1 MRHNMIPFAGLLMAL
16 AAIPAASAA
25 ENFKLHGAL
34 VAEPCSLQSGDES
47 IELNFGNIVDKY
59 LYTNQRSHGKAFS
72 LRLIDCDISLGK
84 GVQISFSGAESL
96 VLPGLLALAAGSQA
110 QGVAI
115 GFETSAGQ
123 PLPLH
128 AWGMQEA
135 LVNGDNTIALQAYI
149 QAEPNV
155 SATKSI
161 ELGAFSAVATFS
173 LRYE

>member
-59 LYTNQRSHGKAFS
+59 LYTNQRTHGKAFS

-96 VLPGLLALAAGSQA
+96 ALPGLLALAAGSQA

-128 AWGMQEA
+128 AWECRRHWPMGTTRSPCRPIFRLSRTPRPQKA
-135 LVNGDNTIALQAYI
+135 SS
-149 QAEPNV
+149 
-155 SATKSI
+155 SAR
-161 ELGAFSAVATFS
+161 SAPS
-173 LRYE
+173 LPFR